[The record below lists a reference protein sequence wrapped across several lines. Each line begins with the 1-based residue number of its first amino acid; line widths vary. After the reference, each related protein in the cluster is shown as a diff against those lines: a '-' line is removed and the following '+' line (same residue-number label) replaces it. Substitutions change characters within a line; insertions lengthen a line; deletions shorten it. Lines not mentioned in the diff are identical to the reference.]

1 MLIPSRRPTTR
12 DLAAWQNTVDRARA
26 WAMTAVH
33 RKRVAKARDEV
44 LSFTGAGS
52 CYASVSWGKDSVCVA
67 HLAATLVPRV
77 PLVWVRVEPDYN
89 PDCPLVRDAFLARY
103 RVTYDEIEVRR
114 EVGPAKAH
122 GTLVAGAAIAAQ
134 RYGDRYMSG
143 VRGSESAARSRRV
156 RSGATSRTCT
166 PIGHW
171 LGIDVFGYLVSHDL
185 PIHPAYACTM
195 GGLLDPEQIR
205 VGPIGGARGAR
216 PGDGHGRAEW
226 EQRYYGAELLK
237 LSST

>member
-1 MLIPSRRPTTR
+1 MV
-12 DLAAWQNTVDRARA
+12 AWQNTLDRARA
-26 WAMTAVH
+26 WATTAVH

-44 LSFTGAGS
+44 LSFTGSGGG
-52 CYASVSWGKDSVCVA
+52 YASVSWGKDSVCVA
-67 HLAATLVPRV
+67 HLVATLVPRV
-77 PLVWVRVEPDYN
+77 PLVWVRVEPDFN

-103 RVTYDEIEVRR
+103 RVTYDEIEIVRGD
-114 EVGPAKAH
+114 VPGKAH
-122 GTLVAGAAIAAQ
+122 GTLIAGAAIAAQ

-143 VRGSESAARSRRV
+143 VRGAESAARARRV
-156 RSGATSRTCT
+156 RSGSTARTCA

-171 LGIDVFGYLVSHDL
+171 LGVDVFAYLVSHDL

-195 GGLLDPEQIR
+195 GGLLDPEHIR

-226 EQRYYGAELLK
+226 EQRYYRDEIAA
-237 LSST
+237 LSR